1 MLRKYICLVTTI
13 GAVLFGAPAMAVELR
28 MVSSFDLNT
37 TYVTEV
43 IKPYIENVKERSNS
57 EITIQLDGPGVV
69 APFEQIEPT
78 QAGVYDMLYSHGAY
92 HTGATGVGV
101 AFQAVSVDP
110 DAVRESGLWDYVD
123 RHYNELGLKLI
134 AIPPL
139 GTSGMQ
145 FVLKDPLGTESP
157 ALQGLRLRSS
167 SSYVY
172 MIEELGGS
180 PQLMPAGD
188 VYSGIDRGVVDGAAW
203 GINGAADMG
212 WHEVAGYFTKPTYGQ
227 TYNMLFM
234 NIDAFNSL
242 SESAQE
248 VLLEEGYA
256 LELAA
261 GEALDKL
268 AEEEWAYLKSQ
279 GMQESHFPEA
289 DATRLDTLFAESVWR
304 IGADTSPEE
313 VQEMREFAEEHD
325 LSE

>member
-1 MLRKYICLVTTI
+1 MLKRYVCVLTTI
-13 GAVLFGAPAMAVELR
+13 GVVSFATPSLAAELR

-43 IKPYIENVKERSNS
+43 IKPYIENVEERSNS

-92 HTGATGVGV
+92 HTGTTGVGV
-101 AFQAVSVDP
+101 AFQAVSVNP
-110 DAVRESGLWDYVD
+110 DAVRDSGLWDRVD
-123 RHYNELGLKLI
+123 QHYNEIGLKLI

-145 FVLKDPLGTESP
+145 FVLKEPLPAESP
-157 ALQGLRLRSS
+157 ALKGLRLRSS

-172 MIEELGGS
+172 MIEALGGS

-188 VYSGIDRGVVDGAAW
+188 VYSAIDRGVVDGAAW
-203 GINGAADMG
+203 GINGVADMG

-227 TYNMLFM
+227 TYTMLFM
-234 NIDAFNSL
+234 NLDAFNSL
-242 SESAQE
+242 SEAAQK
-248 VLLEEGYA
+248 VLLEEGHA
-256 LELAA
+256 LELAS
-261 GEALDKL
+261 GESLDKL

-289 DATRLDTLFAESVWR
+289 DAARLDSLFAESVWR
-304 IGADTSPEE
+304 IGADTSPDK
-313 VQEMREFAEEHD
+313 VQEMRKFAEKHE